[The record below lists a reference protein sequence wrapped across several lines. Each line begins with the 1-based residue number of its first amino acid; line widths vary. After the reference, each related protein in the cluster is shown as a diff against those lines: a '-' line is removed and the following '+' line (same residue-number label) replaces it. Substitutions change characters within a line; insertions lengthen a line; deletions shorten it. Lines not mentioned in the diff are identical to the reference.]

1 LNRVREAW
9 SNSVIARSMAMSFTG
24 VVLVGL
30 LVSILTSVLL
40 HRNADAVALDRVNA
54 DMRVAWD
61 VLGSG
66 EGMFSVENG
75 ALMIGGHRLNGDY
88 EMVDK
93 MSNLI
98 GGVATIFMG
107 DVRISTNIREPDG
120 RRAVGTRLTSE
131 SVRAAIFGANMPYRG
146 KAEILGETY
155 MTAYD
160 PIRDSSGNVIG
171 VLFVGVKQAE
181 YARPADTAA
190 LAVVLVTI
198 AAAAFSLLLSYL
210 FARRSLA
217 DQARTMLDGSPIAVA
232 IVDQAGK
239 LLYDNRSG
247 KKLFGHG
254 EESDGIAVKTL
265 YDDPTVAQRMME
277 TFERDGEVRDAEILF
292 RRTDGST
299 FWAIS
304 NWQSMVYNGQP
315 AAVRWLYDIT
325 ERKAAEVAMEQAR
338 ALAEHTNQVKSEF
351 LANMSHELRTPL
363 NAIIGYSE
371 LLQEDMED
379 AGHDYA
385 LPDLKKIESA
395 GKHLLGLINDILDL
409 SKVEAGRME
418 AYYEQVSMPR
428 LLDELKALA
437 TPLAMTKA
445 NRLEIVADP
454 ALDIIRTDY
463 TKLKQSLLNLISNAS
478 KFTENGLVRLE
489 VEHGP
494 AEVRFRVSDTGIG
507 MTEEQIGRLFQA
519 FSQVDASTTRK
530 YGGTGLGLTITR
542 RFCELLGGDV
552 TVESKPGEGSV
563 FTIVLPIQLAEAE
576 AAAPATASTGPV
588 SATQILLVDD
598 DPQIHQ
604 LVGTMLT
611 REGYRVEYAG
621 GGSEAL
627 VRASALEP
635 AMILLDVMMPQ
646 VDGWTVLAALKA
658 EPKLADIP
666 VVIISLLDERPLGL
680 SLGAAEFLTKPIDR
694 AKLIETVRNF
704 AGKPVD
710 GGKVLS

>member
-1 LNRVREAW
+1 
-9 SNSVIARSMAMSFTG
+9 
-24 VVLVGL
+24 
-30 LVSILTSVLL
+30 
-40 HRNADAVALDRVNA
+40 
-54 DMRVAWD
+54 
-61 VLGSG
+61 
-66 EGMFSVENG
+66 
-75 ALMIGGHRLNGDY
+75 
-88 EMVDK
+88 
-93 MSNLI
+93 
-98 GGVATIFMG
+98 
-107 DVRISTNIREPDG
+107 
-120 RRAVGTRLTSE
+120 
-131 SVRAAIFGANMPYRG
+131 
-146 KAEILGETY
+146 
-155 MTAYD
+155 
-160 PIRDSSGNVIG
+160 
-171 VLFVGVKQAE
+171 
-181 YARPADTAA
+181 
-190 LAVVLVTI
+190 
-198 AAAAFSLLLSYL
+198 
-210 FARRSLA
+210 
-217 DQARTMLDGSPIAVA
+217 
-232 IVDQAGK
+232 
-239 LLYDNRSG
+239 
-247 KKLFGHG
+247 
-254 EESDGIAVKTL
+254 
-265 YDDPTVAQRMME
+265 
-277 TFERDGEVRDAEILF
+277 
-292 RRTDGST
+292 
-299 FWAIS
+299 
-304 NWQSMVYNGQP
+304 
-315 AAVRWLYDIT
+315 
-325 ERKAAEVAMEQAR
+325 
-338 ALAEHTNQVKSEF
+338 
-351 LANMSHELRTPL
+351 
-363 NAIIGYSE
+363 
-371 LLQEDMED
+371 
-379 AGHDYA
+379 
-385 LPDLKKIESA
+385 
-395 GKHLLGLINDILDL
+395 
-409 SKVEAGRME
+409 ME

-437 TPLAMTKA
+437 TPLAMAKA

-454 ALDIIRTDY
+454 AIDVIRTDY

-494 AEVRFRVSDTGIG
+494 TEVRFRVSDTGIG

-563 FTIVLPIQLAEAE
+563 FTIVLPLQAAEVE

-627 VRASALEP
+627 VRASALQP

-646 VDGWTVLAALKA
+646 VDGWTVLAALKS

-710 GGKVLS
+710 GGKILS